1 MVSKTFVGPASMFL
15 DYQIISGSNQRTGT
29 IIANFNSTGT
39 PTSTYYETVTG
50 DIGNTSM
57 ISFSTQGITPPYLIQ
72 ANNSGPNPFTLKAIL
87 RYF

>member
-1 MVSKTFVGPASMFL
+1 MFL

-29 IIANFNSTGT
+29 IIANFNNLGT

-50 DIGNTSM
+50 DIGNTSV
-57 ISFSTQGITPPYLIQ
+57 ISFLTDGTPPYTIQ
-72 ANNSGPNPFTLKAIL
+72 ANNSGPNPYTFKAIL